1 MRRREDKAIT
11 KHTLNLYTGDYQ
23 FLQTHYGTNIG
34 AAKIIRDLVH
44 IHVRKIKGKVE
55 QTAEPLVEEH
65 LAPEL
70 DDLLKE
76 ETSGA

>member
-11 KHTLNLYTGDYQ
+11 KHTLNLYQGDYQ
-23 FLQTHYGTNIG
+23 FLQVHYGSRIG

-44 IHVRKIKGKVE
+44 IHVKKVRSKAE
-55 QTAEPLVEEH
+55 QTPEVLVDDP

-70 DDLLKE
+70 E
-76 ETSGA
+76 EMIGQ